1 MTRSAHD
8 IRCAR
13 CGAAPGEDCM
23 VLPPGTKLADL
34 ALSERRE
41 LWTGKKAAETH
52 KVREAAAEKLAQ
64 WER

>member
-1 MTRSAHD
+1 
-8 IRCAR
+8 
-13 CGAAPGEDCM
+13 M